1 MAKSKKHNPTSQTED
16 VMEKKLKSKKRLV
29 EDLSHENEPQPER
42 KKKKKSSSIKVK
54 PGDLICE
61 NTKNIVIS
69 QTKLEDVPI
78 TSIDQQ
84 EEDEEEGLTAEE
96 KRILERKLKKERKKL
111 EKKNKKASQESTM
124 ETAGPG
130 PAVAA
135 ELALQY
141 LRCWYENRQ
150 LWKFQKTRQTW
161 LLQHMYDKQK
171 VPDEDFDVLL
181 EYLEGLQGSARA
193 TTVSKAESVVRDHDD
208 AEEMTDRARQII
220 QLLS

>member
-1 MAKSKKHNPTSQTED
+1 MAKSKKHNPTSQTEV

-42 KKKKKSSSIKVK
+42 KKKKKSSNIK
-54 PGDLICE
+54 
-61 NTKNIVIS
+61 
-69 QTKLEDVPI
+69 KLEDMPI

-150 LWKFQKTRQTW
+150 VWKFQKTRQTW
-161 LLQHMYDKQK
+161 LLQNMYDKQK
-171 VPDEDFDVLL
+171 VPDEDFAVLL

-208 AEEMTDRARQII
+208 SEEMTDRARQII

>member
-42 KKKKKSSSIKVK
+42 KKKKKSSSIK
-54 PGDLICE
+54 
-61 NTKNIVIS
+61 
-69 QTKLEDVPI
+69 KLEDVPI